1 MIVSNLRFLADTSAL
16 VRLFRDP
23 GILDEWQDVVDAGL
37 VSTCPITELEL
48 LHTARSWAD
57 RKHQQGLLREMFGWV
72 VMPERVFDQATE
84 VQEALAARGSHRS
97 ADSVDLLT
105 AVAASNHRLV
115 LLHYD
120 RDFVEVARVTGQ
132 RVKWLTDPGSI
143 D

>member
-1 MIVSNLRFLADTSAL
+1 MGNLRFLADTSAV

-23 GILDEWQDVVDAGL
+23 GVLEEWRDIVDAGL

-57 RKHQQGLLREMFGWV
+57 RHHQKELLSEMFGWV
-72 VMPERVFDQATE
+72 VMPERVFDQAIE
-84 VQEALAARGSHRS
+84 VQEALTARGSHRS
-97 ADSVDLLT
+97 ADSIDLLT

-120 RDFVEVARVTGQ
+120 RDFVQVAQVTGQ
-132 RVKWLTDPGSI
+132 KMRWLADPGAI

>member
-23 GILDEWQDVVDAGL
+23 GVLEEWQDVVDAGL

-57 RKHQQGLLREMFGWV
+57 RQHQQGLLRDMFGWV
-72 VMPERVFDQATE
+72 VMPDRVFDQAIE
-84 VQEALAARGSHRS
+84 IQEALTARGSHRS

-105 AVAASNHRLV
+105 AVAASHHRLV

-120 RDFVEVARVTGQ
+120 RDFVQVARVTGQ
-132 RVKWLTDPGSI
+132 RVRWLADPGSI
-143 D
+143 N